1 MSIIHA
7 EKNPN
12 GMNIIEII
20 EVIRLLS
27 HSQGFYERLLDR
39 ILDMKASDPDS
50 FEGLRKELESQNFKD
65 SVDVVMYF
73 ES

>member
-20 EVIRLLS
+20 EVIQLLS
-27 HSQGFYERLLDR
+27 HSQGFYGRLLER
-39 ILDMKASDPDS
+39 ILDAKANDPDS
-50 FEGLRKELESQNFKD
+50 FEGIKKELESQNFKD

-73 ES
+73 ET